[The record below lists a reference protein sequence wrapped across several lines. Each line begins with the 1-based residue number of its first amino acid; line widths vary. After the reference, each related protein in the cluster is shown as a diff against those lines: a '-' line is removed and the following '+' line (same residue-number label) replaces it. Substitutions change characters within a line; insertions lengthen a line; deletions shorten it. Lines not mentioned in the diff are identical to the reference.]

1 MAIYY
6 TDVASN
12 QIQGVNFP
20 GQSGL
25 GMMTPQPG
33 VQNNPI
39 LEGPAKITATY
50 TWTGNEAQYDIINI
64 AIIPSGAMIDPN
76 GRVSSGT
83 TAPATTL
90 TLAIGDNDQ
99 GLASNLPIPN
109 PQTAANSL
117 TVIQAPTWVSGT
129 VYAVGQIVLDAA
141 SSPANQTYTCI
152 KATTS
157 SQTTAPHSDTTYWIA
172 NSVRY
177 STAINCAA
185 ASGNISTATG
195 TALYAPYLVSED
207 CWLQA
212 LVATIGSP
220 VAGTTSVFRFE
231 IIDNN

>member
-25 GMMTPQPG
+25 GMLTPQPG

-99 GLASNLPIPN
+99 GLATNLPIPN
-109 PQTAANSL
+109 PQTAPNSL

-129 VYAVGQIVLDAA
+129 TYAAGTIVLDAA
-141 SSPANQTYTCI
+141 SSPANQPYTAVA
-152 KATTS
+152 ATS
-157 SQTTAPHSDTTYWIA
+157 GTTAPHSAATTVWMP
-172 NSVRY
+172 NSQRY
-177 STAINCAA
+177 STAINCAG
-185 ASGNISTATG
+185 ASGNISTTGG

-212 LVATIGSP
+212 LVATIGTP

>member
-20 GQSGL
+20 GQAGL
-25 GMMTPQPG
+25 GMLTPQPG

-39 LEGPAKITATY
+39 LEGPGKITATY

-76 GRVSSGT
+76 GRVSSGV

-99 GLASNLPIPN
+99 GLATNLPIPN
-109 PQTAANSL
+109 PQTAPNSL

-129 VYAVGQIVLDAA
+129 TYAAGTIVLDAT
-141 SSPANQTYTCI
+141 SSPANQPYTAVA
-152 KATTS
+152 ATS
-157 SQTTAPHSDTTYWIA
+157 GTTAPHSAATTVWMP
-172 NSVRY
+172 NSQRY
-177 STAINCAA
+177 STAINCAG
-185 ASGNISTATG
+185 ASGNISTTGG

-212 LVATIGSP
+212 LVATIGTP

>member
-20 GQSGL
+20 GQTGQVML
-25 GMMTPQPG
+25 TTQPG

-39 LEGPAKITATY
+39 LEGPGKITATY
-50 TWTGNEAQYDIINI
+50 TWTGNEAQYDLINI

-76 GRVSSGT
+76 GRVSSGV

-99 GLASNLPIPN
+99 GLATNLPIPN
-109 PQTAANSL
+109 PQAAPNSL

-129 VYAVGQIVLDAA
+129 TYAAGTIVLDAT
-141 SSPANQTYTCI
+141 STPAYQPYTAVA
-152 KATTS
+152 ATS
-157 SQTTAPHSDTTYWIA
+157 GTTAPHSAATTVWMP
-172 NSVRY
+172 NSQRY
-177 STAINCAA
+177 STAINCAG
-185 ASGNISTATG
+185 ASGNVSTTG
-195 TALYAPYLVSED
+195 GTGLYAPYLVSED

-220 VAGTTSVFRFE
+220 VAGTVSVFRFE